1 MKKDLSLWLS
11 LLHSNLRS
19 HIRYYMDPKL
29 LKRCR
34 QKDRRAQNQLYE
46 LCFGMLMPVCMR
58 YASCE
63 DDAMSYLNLGF
74 YKILKNL
81 KKYREEIPFSAWSK
95 RVLINTIID
104 ELRSQ
109 KRYQNRIELH
119 ESLPYDDGDYVQYDP
134 AISGEDVYRFIQKL
148 PPTTGSVFNLYAL
161 DGYKQVEIADMLGIS
176 VGTVKW
182 HYAEARKR
190 LKKMVSQFSQQQKL
204 VS

>member
-1 MKKDLSLWLS
+1 MAQIDA
-11 LLHSNLRS
+11 
-19 HIRYYMDPKL
+19 KL

-34 QKDRRAQNQLYE
+34 NKDRRAQNQLYE

-81 KKYREEIPFSAWSK
+81 KKYKTEIPFGAWSK

-104 ELRSQ
+104 ELRSK
-109 KRYQNRIELH
+109 KRYQNQIELR
-119 ESLPYDDGDYVQYDP
+119 ENLPAEERGFAQYDP
-134 AISGEDVYRFIQKL
+134 AISGEDVYRFIQNL
-148 PPTTGSVFNLYAL
+148 PPVTGSVFNLYAL
-161 DGYKQVEIADMLGIS
+161 DGYKQVEIADMMGIS

-190 LKKMVSQFSQQQKL
+190 LKQMVTTFSQQQKL